1 MDVKFINPFLQG
13 TVEVLKKM
21 AFMEPT
27 PGRVYL
33 KETNIAAGDVSG
45 IIGITGDATGSLA
58 ISFSEVCICN
68 IVSRMLGEVHTKAS
82 QEVFDAVGEI
92 TNMISGVA
100 RTHMEK
106 EGMMVF
112 AAIPSVIFGK
122 NHTIDHILDSPSII
136 IPFSTEKGTFV
147 VDVCIKKTAPEV
159 MKAEDYQVTNRKTPV
174 SAAPKEGNDKKPEKE
189 SVPSGTDRITILKKQ
204 LKEIVTARDE
214 IVKQLTEQPFMEIS
228 RRTAFKKQLP
238 YLDAKIKRLKLDVNA
253 LIMMS
258 KISQDDIDNPKIIA
272 HYQHYDS
279 KKRNN

>member
-1 MDVKFINPFLQG
+1 
-13 TVEVLKKM
+13 
-21 AFMEPT
+21 
-27 PGRVYL
+27 
-33 KETNIAAGDVSG
+33 
-45 IIGITGDATGSLA
+45 
-58 ISFSEVCICN
+58 
-68 IVSRMLGEVHTKAS
+68 
-82 QEVFDAVGEI
+82 
-92 TNMISGVA
+92 
-100 RTHMEK
+100 
-106 EGMMVF
+106 
-112 AAIPSVIFGK
+112 
-122 NHTIDHILDSPSII
+122 
-136 IPFSTEKGTFV
+136 
-147 VDVCIKKTAPEV
+147 

-174 SAAPKEGNDKKPEKE
+174 SAAPKEGTDKKPEKE